1 VTPDDPDPLEEQLQQ
16 LLAQEGP
23 AQANIDD
30 VAALLGRHEPRRL
43 QHVAQVVDGQA
54 RLGRHGISLT

>member
-23 AQANIDD
+23 AQATIDD
-30 VAALLGRHEPRRL
+30 VAALFEAAGYSKP
-43 QHVAQVVDGQA
+43 AAATTA
-54 RLGRHGISLT
+54 RLMVSLRRTGR